1 MLSHTERNGRQ
12 REVGGSYAGENDA
25 MKHNSDQHGV
35 RVARIICFWA
45 HSHKYIFKIIMYLR
59 GAFPDDDSFSFACLW
74 LCIKLLWLPS
84 ASRVTVLAIHGS
96 GSTMLLCVLD
106 VDVESDATSLLQS
119 DREQCTTCINYRE
132 H

>member
-1 MLSHTERNGRQ
+1 MDINAKF
-12 REVGGSYAGENDA
+12 GGSYAGENDA
-25 MKHNSDQHGV
+25 INTTRTNTTCGLQEKFASGLIAINIS
-35 RVARIICFWA
+35 ITL
-45 HSHKYIFKIIMYLR
+45 SYLR
-59 GAFPDDDSFSFACLW
+59 GAFSDDDSFSFACLW